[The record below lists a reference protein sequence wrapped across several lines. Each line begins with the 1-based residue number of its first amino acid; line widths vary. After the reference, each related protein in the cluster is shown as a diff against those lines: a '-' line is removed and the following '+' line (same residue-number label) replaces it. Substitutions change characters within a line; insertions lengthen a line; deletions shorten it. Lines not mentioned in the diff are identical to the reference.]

1 MKYKTEYYESKRA
14 KDGYFHF
21 LYKITNKV
29 NGKFYIG
36 VHNTKDLGDGY
47 KGSGQII
54 KDAFNKYGKKNFE
67 REIISFHNTA
77 EEAYAEEARIV
88 NINLVEN
95 KQCYNVALGG
105 KGNQIGMIPVRDV
118 TTGKCKMISMNDP
131 LYNVKYVSVNK
142 GYMPVFNKLT
152 GSHERIL
159 TQLFNPDIHT
169 PMHKGKI
176 VLYNTQTGK
185 FEQVDKNDD
194 RRKTGVLV
202 SPSKN
207 KITVID
213 KDGKTYQV
221 DRTHPDYLNGNLTH
235 LMKNKWTL
243 RNKLTNKCISVP
255 KDSIV
260 DWDIYEYVT
269 CRPKKIDNP
278 DIKKGR
284 LIGEKKYKWYD
295 ADDPRFETLDLLVP
309 KPKNARTIYVTNAE
323 RTIDIALAEDEI
335 EKFLTHHNGWV
346 FGHKLYKTK
355 SCGLKGKIWVNNGI
369 TNKVISKEEADTFL
383 QSNKGWVKG
392 CLINNQADK

>member
-1 MKYKTEYYESKRA
+1 
-14 KDGYFHF
+14 
-21 LYKITNKV
+21 
-29 NGKFYIG
+29 
-36 VHNTKDLGDGY
+36 
-47 KGSGQII
+47 
-54 KDAFNKYGKKNFE
+54 
-67 REIISFHNTA
+67 
-77 EEAYAEEARIV
+77 
-88 NINLVEN
+88 
-95 KQCYNVALGG
+95 
-105 KGNQIGMIPVRDV
+105 
-118 TTGKCKMISMNDP
+118 MISTNDP

-142 GYMPVFNKLT
+142 GYMPVFNKST

-159 TQLFNPDIHT
+159 TQSFDPDIHT

-176 VLYNTQTGK
+176 VLYNTQTEK

-207 KITVID
+207 KVTVID

-221 DRTHPDYLNGNLTH
+221 DITHPDYLNGNLIH

-260 DWDIYEYVT
+260 DWNTYEYST

-295 ADDPRFETLDLLVP
+295 ADDPRFRTLDLLVP

-335 EKFLTHHNGWV
+335 EKFLAHHDGWT
-346 FGHKLYKTK
+346 FGHKLYKTR

-369 TNKVISKEEADTFL
+369 MNKVISKEEADTFL
-383 QSNKGWVKG
+383 QSNKGWVQG
-392 CLINNQADK
+392 CLINNRAGK